1 MKLQKSLIKSLSLIF
16 LLLIIATS
24 CSNDSTAPNDGKSH
38 KNHSLLLGTWIST
51 YNETYIYDGKT
62 FTSAY
67 DGKNSYVITVER
79 IIYSSDTEGII
90 YGKYTENS
98 TYGDAVVGKY
108 YAVSFK
114 DLTYTNISIS
124 GAYKQDG
131 KTGTDTLEEAIT
143 EFTIDNGYFGIYST
157 CERKR

>member
-1 MKLQKSLIKSLSLIF
+1 MKTKKFGKIHTYS
-16 LLLIIATS
+16 LLLVFLFIAIIS
-24 CSNDSTAPNDGKSH
+24 CN
-38 KNHSLLLGTWIST
+38 KNPYNRLLGTWIST

-79 IIYSSDTEGII
+79 ISYSSDTAGII

-114 DLTYTNISIS
+114 DLTDTSISIS
-124 GAYKQDG
+124 GAYKDG
-131 KTGTDTLEEAIT
+131 KMSADTLVEAIT
-143 EFTIDNGYFGIYST
+143 EFTINNGYYSLYSS
-157 CERKR
+157 CKKVK